1 VYRFFVRSGETALI
15 NRIAQSVPSVR
26 GLGSFGDVHLGIG
39 DDAALLRFQGR
50 SMCAVS
56 CDPFIENIHFFAGA
70 QPAVSVGYKSLARA
84 TSDLAAMGAA
94 PRFFLLSLAMPGSRT
109 GAWLNSFLRGLAR
122 AAREFR
128 MRLIG
133 GDVAKSPH
141 GIINIT
147 VFGETAQGGAIL
159 RSGARPGN
167 RIYVSGRLGCSQLG
181 LELILRNLHRRNS
194 FRNLLRPH
202 FYPAIRIA
210 LGSWLAANRIPSA
223 MMDLSDGLSTDLA
236 RLCAASNVGARI
248 ELAHLPMCAVPDALQ
263 GRGFDATA
271 LALHGGEDYELLFT
285 VPARSVHKIPSAY
298 RGVPLTCIGEIL
310 PARNGVCVQHP
321 DGRISKIPSQ
331 GWDHFR

>member
-1 VYRFFVRSGETALI
+1 VYRFFVCSGEAALI
-15 NRIAQSVPSVR
+15 NRIARSVPSVR
-26 GLGSFGDVHLGIG
+26 GLRLFGEVHLGIG
-39 DDAALLRFQGR
+39 DDAALLHFQR
-50 SMCAVS
+50 RAMCAVS

-147 VFGETAQGGAIL
+147 VFGETAPGGAIL
-159 RSGARPGN
+159 RSGARPGDW
-167 RIYVSGRLGCSQLG
+167 IYVSGRLGCSQLG
-181 LELILRNLHRRNS
+181 LELILRNLHRRNE
-194 FRNLLRPH
+194 FRNLLRAH
-202 FYPAIRIA
+202 FRPAIRIA
-210 LGSWLAANRIPSA
+210 LGRWLAANRIPSA

-236 RLCAASNVGARI
+236 RLCAASKVGARI
-248 ELAHLPMCAVPDALQ
+248 ELNRLPLCSVPATLRS
-263 GRGFDATA
+263 RGLDPLH

-285 VPARSVHKIPSAY
+285 VSPNRARKLPPTCA
-298 RGVPLTCIGEIL
+298 GVPLTCIGEIL
-310 PARNGVCVQHP
+310 PARNGMCIQHP
-321 DGRISKIPSQ
+321 DGRISKLPSH